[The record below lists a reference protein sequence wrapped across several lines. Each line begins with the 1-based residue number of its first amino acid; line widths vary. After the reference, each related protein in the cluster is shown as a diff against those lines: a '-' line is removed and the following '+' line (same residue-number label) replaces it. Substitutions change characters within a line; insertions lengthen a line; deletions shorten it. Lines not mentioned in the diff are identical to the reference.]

1 MGERRGGDV
10 VTRSSNHR
18 ASVRGG
24 LVSATGYSL
33 AGLRAA
39 FRHEQAFRLEVLVLA
54 FLIPAGLWLGKTGVQ
69 RALLIG
75 SWCTVIVVELLNS
88 AIEVVV
94 DRLWPERNAL
104 AGRVKD
110 ICSAAVFSAIIL
122 SIAVWL
128 LVLVIP

>member
-1 MGERRGGDV
+1 M
-10 VTRSSNHR
+10 TRSSNHR
-18 ASVRGG
+18 ASVLGR

-39 FRHEQAFRLEVLVLA
+39 FRHEQAFRLELLVLA
-54 FLIPAGLWLGKTGVQ
+54 FVIPAGLWLGRTGVQ

-75 SWCTVIVVELLNS
+75 SWCMVIVVELLNS

-94 DRLWPERNAL
+94 DRLWPERDER
-104 AGRVKD
+104 AGRAKD
-110 ICSAAVFSAIIL
+110 ICSAAVFSAILL

-128 LVLVIP
+128 LVLVTP